1 MRKMRNTDAPLA
13 VATPMGPRILR
24 DPVGKEDLLHYV
36 SMRRLTSIL
45 AAGAIALSLAACAKP
60 MPKSSNALPVSV
72 ETAKRGDITAT
83 FTLTGVVAPRQQAV
97 LSSVASG
104 NVIDVYVSLGQR
116 VRAGQLLVKID
127 DSTLRAQAAQAAAK
141 LASVKANDVGGSST
155 AQANLTS
162 ARVAA
167 ENADVNLA
175 RNQALFKQGYVSKT
189 ALDQA
194 QSAAAQA
201 DALYRAAQVTA
212 QNANLQS
219 GNSSA
224 LADIQTAQAAL
235 DAINAQIAQ
244 TSVTAPFDGIVTARN
259 VDKGALASP
268 GTALVT
274 VSQLDPAWINVGIPD
289 DDLAFV
295 NSGTPVTITI
305 DTLPGRAW
313 HANVD
318 VVNAAASSGTL
329 SYLTHVVVPN
339 RDYALRAGMVANVTV
354 QQAAHRDVLIVP
366 RSAIFQ
372 AETGQAVYVVVDGKA
387 KSMPVKSGLQ
397 TADRIEVSGI
407 EPGAQVIVQR
417 PDSLQDGSVVSI
429 VSPGSQSGPAPSAS
443 RTSQ

>member
-1 MRKMRNTDAPLA
+1 MQYS
-13 VATPMGPRILR
+13 VA
-24 DPVGKEDLLHYV
+24 
-36 SMRRLTSIL
+36 RLTSLLL
-45 AAGAIALSLAACAKP
+45 AGVVALSLTACAKP
-60 MPKSSNALPVSV
+60 MPKAQSGLPVSV
-72 ETAKRGDITAT
+72 EPAKRGDITAT
-83 FTLTGVVAPRQQAV
+83 FTLTGVVAPRQQAT

-104 NVIDVYVSLGQR
+104 NVLDVYVTLGQH

-127 DSTLRAQAAQAAAK
+127 DSTLRAQAAQASAK
-141 LASVKANDVGGSST
+141 LASVRANDVGGSST
-155 AQANLTS
+155 AQANLAS
-162 ARVAA
+162 AKVAA
-167 ENADVNLA
+167 DNADVNLQ
-175 RNQALFKQGYVSKT
+175 RNQVLFKQGYVSKT

-194 QSAAAQA
+194 QSAAASA
-201 DALYRAAQVTA
+201 DAAYRAAQITA

-235 DAINAQIAQ
+235 DAIDAQIAQ
-244 TSVTAPFDGIVTARN
+244 TNVTAPFDGIVTARS

-274 VSQLDPAWINVGIPD
+274 VSQLDPAWVNVGIPD
-289 DDLAFV
+289 DDLAYV
-295 NSGTPVTITI
+295 HAGTPVTITI

-329 SYLTHVVVPN
+329 SYLTHLIVPN
-339 RDYALRAGMVANVTV
+339 RDYGLRAGMVANVSI
-354 QQAAHRDVLIVP
+354 QQASHRGVIIVP
-366 RSAIFQ
+366 RTAIYQ
-372 AETGQAVYVVVDGKA
+372 AENGPAVYVVVDGKA
-387 KSMPVKSGLQ
+387 KSVPVKSGLQ

-407 EPGAQVIVQR
+407 EPGAQVITQR

-429 VSPGSQSGPAPSAS
+429 VSPGAQTGPAPSDS